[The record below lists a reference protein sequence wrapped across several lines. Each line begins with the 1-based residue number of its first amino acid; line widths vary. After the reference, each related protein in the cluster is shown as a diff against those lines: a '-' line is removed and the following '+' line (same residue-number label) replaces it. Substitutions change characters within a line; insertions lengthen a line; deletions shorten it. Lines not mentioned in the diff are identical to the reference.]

1 MSVPVSGYACK
12 EERER
17 MCVCVGMRVKRRE
30 RVCVCA
36 DESPKFLSRV
46 KFEPDND
53 NCYFFS

>member
-1 MSVPVSGYACK
+1 MSVPVSGYACQ
-12 EERER
+12 EEKER
-17 MCVCVGMRVKRRE
+17 MCVCGYAREEERE

>member
-12 EERER
+12 EEKER
-17 MCVCVGMRVKRRE
+17 MCVCGYASEDERK